1 LVHRLDRD
9 TSGVLLLARSAR
21 AAAELANAFKS
32 KTARKVYWAAVVG
45 LPKPREGVI
54 DLALE
59 KMGSPRGEMV
69 AVDEDGLSA
78 VTNYRTADHAGARV
92 AWLVLEPLTG
102 RTHQLRVHCAA
113 IGTPILGDAKYGGRD
128 AFPAEGI
135 VDKLHLHARS
145 IRLPR
150 PGSRW
155 LEVSAPLPPHM
166 RDTWRFLGFDPNT
179 EE

>member
-1 LVHRLDRD
+1 
-9 TSGVLLLARSAR
+9 
-21 AAAELANAFKS
+21 
-32 KTARKVYWAAVVG
+32 
-45 LPKPREGVI
+45 
-54 DLALE
+54 
-59 KMGSPRGEMV
+59 
-69 AVDEDGLSA
+69 
-78 VTNYRTADHAGARV
+78 
-92 AWLVLEPLTG
+92 VLEPLTG

-128 AFPAEGI
+128 AFPANG
-135 VDKLHLHARS
+135 VANKLHLHARS